1 MTDIIYYILGVYI
14 LQVEYTESIDIIYN
28 IRHIGYVHI
37 SYVHIS
43 YVQRVRKR
51 AVER

>member
-28 IRHIGYVHI
+28 IRHIGYVH
-37 SYVHIS
+37 VR